1 MDHPKDRVE
10 GVDSKCCP
18 LKLDPR
24 VLFMRSVRLGAATSV
39 IFPAISSNLFNLF
52 WMVAMTFVAKDDGV
66 ALDSTSGKPVC
77 LKAFTMSVFTAA
89 TGVMGTAPWAAES
102 SKSPQLSIDAVYGVD
117 VLYYMEDIWK
127 IYLYIYIYIANSW
140 KSVWDENIFI
150 KLN

>member
-1 MDHPKDRVE
+1 MNHPKDRVE
-10 GVDSKCCP
+10 GVDSKRCP

-66 ALDSTSGKPVC
+66 ALDSTSRKPVC

-102 SKSPQLSIDAVYGVD
+102 SKSPQLSIDAVYRCSLWGRCS
-117 VLYYMEDIWK
+117 VLYGRYMEDISIYSQFLEECMGWK
-127 IYLYIYIYIANSW
+127 YIH
-140 KSVWDENIFI
+140 
-150 KLN
+150 